1 MPFKGLLILF
11 WSTRLQFLGVDR
23 LSLYYITH
31 QKNKTFDLPKDVGR
45 LVGKDMNLMG
55 KPKLTPDMIELRSE
69 GFLPSMTL
77 DYDTMKDFGIKATYM
92 EMTAFDCFQLV
103 PSPNQRG

>member
-23 LSLYYITH
+23 LGLYYITH

-55 KPKLTPDMIELRSE
+55 KPKLTPDMIELERRFS
-69 GFLPSMTL
+69 SMHDSRL
-77 DYDTMKDFGIKATYM
+77 
-92 EMTAFDCFQLV
+92 
-103 PSPNQRG
+103 